1 RTSPRSGKPMRFG
14 ISKAV
19 LGIPTPGRAARFD
32 PIPTRRAMRRLQPSC
47 DVRSPTPSP
56 GVASDAARRTD
67 VAQKPR
73 AGRREGRL
81 ADMTSVLDEQ
91 VREQCAL
98 LSRHQLHQIE
108 LDLVR
113 VLVRSQAQELG

>member
-1 RTSPRSGKPMRFG
+1 MRFG

-32 PIPTRRAMRRLQPSC
+32 P
-47 DVRSPTPSP
+47 TPHD
-56 GVASDAARRTD
+56 GRCVACGHHATYAAR
-67 VAQKPR
+67 PR
-73 AGRREGRL
+73 APASLQTRLDGQMSFRTQGAALREARL
-81 ADMTSVLDEQ
+81 AHLTTVLDEQ
-91 VREQCAL
+91 VREQCPL